1 MRFSQKLVCS
11 MLLVVVAF
19 FALGGSALLHGDF
32 LDRLAASAQQEQA
45 QHGMACQVVENEM
58 LALLRQGDGLE
69 DAALAAIPA
78 KLTAPPDQAHAL
90 LRAGNN
96 GDTLLYSS
104 FPAVDGLDAAEP
116 GSLADTMPGP
126 NESVITRAA
135 GRVWRIYGSDL
146 LSGVRLYTAFD
157 LTEVFDARSRSLQ
170 RFLLLECAVLAGA
183 ALVTALLTRR
193 LTRPLALLSR
203 ASRRIADGDYGLRT
217 GIHTR
222 DEIGELSENFD
233 QMAAAV
239 QEKVA
244 ALELSVRQREDFMGA
259 FAHELKTPMTGIL
272 GYADL
277 LRTMQPDPAEQRE
290 AAGAIFHEAKRLGA
304 LSEKLLQLL
313 HLDEEPLRLAPVNL
327 AEAAAEAARSARPAL
342 ERAGARV
349 RLDVQDAW
357 VDGDGDLLAD
367 LALNLLTNAAKAGPG
382 GEISLTVRQDG
393 AQASLT
399 VQDHGCGIPADQL
412 ARVTEPFYMVDKS
425 RARRQGGS
433 GLGLT
438 LCQRIAEAH
447 GGAMQFE
454 SEEGAGTTVT
464 LRLPALAGGPPALP
478 PAQADTPR
486 NPARKPRKQNK
497 AQRRQHGT
505 PRKTAGAPGCCWA
518 ARR

>member
-78 KLTAPPDQAHAL
+78 KLTAPPDQVHAL

-478 PAQADTPR
+478 PAKEDTP
-486 NPARKPRKQNK
+486 
-497 AQRRQHGT
+497 
-505 PRKTAGAPGCCWA
+505 
-518 ARR
+518 

>member
-69 DAALAAIPA
+69 DTALAAIP
-78 KLTAPPDQAHAL
+78 LRLDLAPGQVHTL
-90 LRAGNN
+90 LRTGLD
-96 GDTLLYSS
+96 GETLLYSS
-104 FPAVDGLDAAEP
+104 FPSDDGRPA
-116 GSLADTMPGP
+116 SMPGP
-126 NESVITRAA
+126 DQSVITRAD
-135 GRVWRIYGSDL
+135 GRVWRVYGSEL

-157 LTEVFDARSRSLQ
+157 LTDVFDARARSLR
-170 RFLLLECAVLAGA
+170 RFLLLEAAVVAGA

-203 ASRRIADGDYGLRT
+203 ASRQMAAGDYDLRT

-222 DEIGELSENFD
+222 DEIGELSESFD

-277 LRTMQPDPAEQRE
+277 LRTVQPDPAEQRE
-290 AAGAIFHEAKRLGA
+290 AAGAIFHEARRLGA

-313 HLDEEPLRLAPVNL
+313 HLDEEPLRLAPVRL
-327 AEAAAEAARSARPAL
+327 DRAAAQAVRSAAPVLARCGGATVRVQAGD
-342 ERAGARV
+342 ERV
-349 RLDVQDAW
+349 N
-357 VDGDGDLLAD
+357 GDEDLLAD
-367 LALNLLTNAAKAGPG
+367 LLLNLLTNAAKADPG
-382 GEISLTVRQDG
+382 GELQLTVRRFG
-393 AQASLT
+393 PEVRVT

-438 LCQRIAEAH
+438 LCRRIAEAH
-447 GGAMQFE
+447 GGTLQIASTE
-454 SEEGAGTTVT
+454 RVGTTVT
-464 LRLPALAGGPPALP
+464 LRLPALSLPALP
-478 PAQADTPR
+478 PAKEDVE
-486 NPARKPRKQNK
+486 
-497 AQRRQHGT
+497 
-505 PRKTAGAPGCCWA
+505 
-518 ARR
+518 

>member
-1 MRFSQKLVCS
+1 MRFSAKLVCS

-19 FALGGSALLHGDF
+19 FALGGSALLYGDF
-32 LDRLAASAQQEQA
+32 ADRLAAAGEQEQG
-45 QHGMACQVVENEM
+45 QHSLTCAAVESEV
-58 LALLRQGDGLE
+58 LALLRQGE
-69 DAALAAIPA
+69 AMDAATVNEFCARLGGAPGQVRALLPRSGSAAQPA
-78 KLTAPPDQAHAL
+78 ALTQAYYSNFPAGWAGTLPGLDQA
-90 LRAGNN
+90 
-96 GDTLLYSS
+96 
-104 FPAVDGLDAAEP
+104 
-116 GSLADTMPGP
+116 
-126 NESVITRAA
+126 VITRAA
-135 GRVWRIYGSDL
+135 GRVWRVYRSDL
-146 LSGVRLYTAFD
+146 ISGLTLYSAFD
-157 LTEVFDARSRSLQ
+157 LTEVFTARTRSLQ
-170 RFLLLECAVLAGA
+170 RFLLLEAAVLAA
-183 ALVTALLTRR
+183 AAAVAAVLSHR

-203 ASRRIADGDYGLRT
+203 ASGRIAAGDYALRT
-217 GIHTR
+217 GVHTG
-222 DEIGELSENFD
+222 DEIGALSEDFD
-233 QMAAAV
+233 RMAAAV

-244 ALELSVRQREDFMGA
+244 ALELSVQQREDFMGA
-259 FAHELKTPMTGIL
+259 FTHELKTPMTGIL

-478 PAQADTPR
+478 PAKEDTP
-486 NPARKPRKQNK
+486 
-497 AQRRQHGT
+497 
-505 PRKTAGAPGCCWA
+505 
-518 ARR
+518 